1 DEEPAAIRDADEGD
15 SEEVQER
22 QAEAERGA
30 DEVLPG
36 EQRQPGRLVS
46 ADARAVP
53 GLHRALLR
61 VAPLLQRGAVA
72 APGLALVPALHPL
85 DRGSHDVALGR
96 LRAAGRLRRLADG
109 LDALHVG
116 DGRQNAAD
124 DLHADAAR
132 L

>member
-1 DEEPAAIRDADEGD
+1 

-53 GLHRALLR
+53 GLHRALLLT
-61 VAPLLQRGAVA
+61 AALLEGTGLPAS
-72 APGLALVPALHPL
+72 GLAVVPPLHPV

-96 LRAAGRLRRLADG
+96 LRAARRLRRLADG
-109 LDALHVG
+109 LDAL
-116 DGRQNAAD
+116 
-124 DLHADAAR
+124 
-132 L
+132 